1 MERKLTKKD
10 ITKTWNLWYLQPE
23 ISNSFER
30 MQALSFCACMT
41 PCLKKLY
48 PDKEEYA
55 QALQR
60 HLQFY
65 NSEGIFGSVIH
76 GITLSLEE
84 QKANGEMI
92 GDEMI
97 TSIKTG
103 LMGPLAGIGDTL
115 TWATLKPLFYSIGVT
130 FAMQGSL
137 IGAFIPLLFALVT
150 YIIGYYVIHFG
161 YKLGKE
167 SVALMLHNGI
177 INKVITSTAIL
188 GLFMMGALSASYI
201 KVETILKFKL
211 ANAKEPL
218 VIQNILDSICP
229 GLLPLIAVMRI
240 YLYFRKKGQNYNMI
254 LIIILAVSLIGAFI
268 GIF

>member
-1 MERKLTKKD
+1 
-10 ITKTWNLWYLQPE
+10 
-23 ISNSFER
+23 
-30 MQALSFCACMT
+30 
-41 PCLKKLY
+41 
-48 PDKEEYA
+48 
-55 QALQR
+55 
-60 HLQFY
+60 
-65 NSEGIFGSVIH
+65 
-76 GITLSLEE
+76 
-84 QKANGEMI
+84 
-92 GDEMI
+92 
-97 TSIKTG
+97 
-103 LMGPLAGIGDTL
+103 MGPLAGIGDAL

-229 GLLPLIAVMRI
+229 GLLPLIAVMGI